1 MKSSRSN
8 MPDLQGRLR
17 GLVSGQEARDRA
29 TIIGLALT
37 AGWLLLVAVFWLAGP
52 EGAPPSGLAR
62 LMSAVG
68 VILPVALIWMAVGLA
83 RAIADLRAEAQAL
96 RARVESMRATGGD
109 TGLPPAPQSPGL
121 ARPMPRAAA
130 PQRPDPRAEARQ
142 SALPP
147 EAAESPAVTPEE
159 LILALNFPDGP
170 DDLAAIDAL
179 RVALTD
185 PEAARAIRAAQDV
198 ITLLADHGLYM
209 DDLDPRPAAPAVWR
223 RFAAGARGPEVA
235 DLAGI
240 GDDDL
245 VAAADALLK
254 GDEVFR
260 DAAHH
265 FLRQYDRM
273 LTRVA
278 DELNDDG
285 VAALA
290 DTRSGRAFVLLAQAT
305 GVAR

>member
-1 MKSSRSN
+1 

-29 TIIGLALT
+29 TTIGLALT
-37 AGWLLLVAVFWLAGP
+37 GAWLALVLIFWLAGP
-52 EGAPPSGLAR
+52 DGAPASGLAR

-96 RARVESMRATGGD
+96 RARVESMRAFSGD
-109 TGLPPAPQSPGL
+109 APVPAPPPSAGV
-121 ARPMPRAAA
+121 ARAAA
-130 PQRPDPRAEARQ
+130 RPAAATRAETRQ
-142 SALPP
+142 SALPLDVP
-147 EAAESPAVTPEE
+147 ESPAVTPEE
-159 LILALNFPDGP
+159 LVAALNFPDGP
-170 DDLAAIDAL
+170 DDVIAIEAL
-179 RVALTD
+179 KSALTD
-185 PEAARAIRAAQDV
+185 PEAARVIRAAQDV
-198 ITLLADHGLYM
+198 ITLLADNGLYM
-209 DDLDPRPAAPAVWR
+209 DDLDPRPAAPEVWR
-223 RFAAGARGPEVA
+223 RFAAGTRGPAVA
-235 DLAGI
+235 ALAGI
-240 GDDDL
+240 ADDDL
-245 VAAADALLK
+245 IAAADALLK

-278 DELNDDG
+278 DDLNDAG
-285 VAALA
+285 MAALA

-305 GVAR
+305 GVARQQAL

>member
-52 EGAPPSGLAR
+52 EGAPASGLAR

-96 RARVESMRATGGD
+96 RARVESMRSAGGD
-109 TGLPPAPQSPGL
+109 AGLPPPPQSPGL
-121 ARPMPRAAA
+121 ARPMPRAAGATPRGDTRQAA
-130 PQRPDPRAEARQ
+130 PA
-142 SALPP
+142 P
-147 EAAESPAVTPEE
+147 EAPESPAATPEE

-170 DDLAAIDAL
+170 DDVAAIDAL

-209 DDLDPRPAAPAVWR
+209 DDLDPRPAAPEVWR
-223 RFAAGARGPEVA
+223 RFAAGARGPAVA

-278 DELNDDG
+278 DALNDDG